1 MQNYTT
7 IIGIIELRLQKIG
20 YETTQ
25 KRYGV
30 GSSTVTLVM
39 KLNHGY
45 TRFDCIRGS
54 IIIV

>member
-39 KLNHGY
+39 K
-45 TRFDCIRGS
+45 RFR
-54 IIIV
+54 

>member
-30 GSSTVTLVM
+30 
-39 KLNHGY
+39 
-45 TRFDCIRGS
+45 
-54 IIIV
+54 